1 MSVDQFNNQWLSG
14 SVSLKELSENWPAS
28 ELKMSTKETK
38 EMKTCQNTC
47 CKLCSSY
54 TKQWMV
60 PWPQYLIWT
69 KLTRLTA
76 WIIRFLD
83 NSRLMNEHWHFRSL
97 SGNEIRGHPL
107 SMYARFSEKLT
118 LLTLI
123 HTRTSGYQEVCNVI
137 FLENFVYVIIGWPF
151 NQYWNFFIKS
161 LQKDKCI
168 KKYKCPSREK
178 DTRADKLSTYD
189 LESMWEILNCW
200 SSNENNENSIKNNWI
215 AWF

>member
-1 MSVDQFNNQWLSG
+1 MSVDQFDNQWLSG

-28 ELKMSTKETK
+28 ELKTSTKETI

-69 KLTRLTA
+69 KLTRLAA

-97 SGNEIRGHPL
+97 SGNEIQGHPL
-107 SMYARFSEKLT
+107 STYARFSEKLIANPDTYTYKWVSGGLQCYFFGKLRVRNYWMT
-118 LLTLI
+118 L
-123 HTRTSGYQEVCNVI
+123 
-137 FLENFVYVIIGWPF
+137 
-151 NQYWNFFIKS
+151 
-161 LQKDKCI
+161 
-168 KKYKCPSREK
+168 
-178 DTRADKLSTYD
+178 
-189 LESMWEILNCW
+189 
-200 SSNENNENSIKNNWI
+200 
-215 AWF
+215 